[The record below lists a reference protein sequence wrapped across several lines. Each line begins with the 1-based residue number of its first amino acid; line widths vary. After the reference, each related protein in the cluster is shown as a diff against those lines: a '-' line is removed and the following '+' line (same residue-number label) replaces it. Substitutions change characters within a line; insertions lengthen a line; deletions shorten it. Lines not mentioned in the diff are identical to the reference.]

1 MTVNDHFNE
10 ALKRTLASHSPSGPD
25 DLLGF
30 KIDAVAAMAQ
40 EEGLDQTSA
49 EETGDERRVLLLHG
63 IVNSTIGSLEQ
74 VKRILWRVWER
85 IAYQEYQ
92 ATSTHFDE
100 RAAVVRFV
108 TSSGTELCV
117 TGEIRIDGPHYER
130 LYRKGR

>member
-1 MTVNDHFNE
+1 MTNFNE
-10 ALKRTLASHSPSGPD
+10 ALERTLASHSLSGPD

-30 KIDAVAAMAQ
+30 KIDSDAAMAQ
-40 EEGLDQTSA
+40 EEGLDETAA
-49 EETGDERRVLLLHG
+49 EETGDDRRVLLLHG
-63 IVNSTIGSLEQ
+63 KLNRQVGSLEQ
-74 VKRILWRVWER
+74 VKQILWRIWER

-100 RAAVVRFV
+100 KAAVVRFV
-108 TSSGTELCV
+108 TTSGSQLCV